1 MMLYQ
6 YQKDLLDKSLKN
18 YIYPLGTGTGKTIL
32 SIHHYWKHAQGKRL
46 IIIAPAQ
53 KVKEGGWNREINNF
67 NKYYGKN
74 IDYEVI
80 SYGRLK
86 HVNGDKNTYLIFDE
100 CHYIKNYKKS
110 QRSKLA
116 LKLCKASYG
125 FCLLSATPA
134 SNGYQDLGN
143 YMAIFGIYASGYAYE
158 KSNAIKKMN
167 YMGFYEIVDWKN
179 KEYID
184 KCWKAISSVALN
196 KNDCLDLPDLV
207 FEEKYFAAGDE
218 YITIKKDRVLGDE
231 LYDSSSKFIAG
242 LRQYAGFNEKL
253 EYLKEFRDST
263 DSNILIFYN
272 FKKEAEAIKQLI
284 KVDYEVSGALTNIPD
299 FENFKNLKNKTTLV
313 QIQAGGAGIELQYNS
328 EVIFFSPTWS
338 YQEYEQAIGRAYRI
352 GQKNKV
358 TVYKY
363 IGLGT
368 IEEKVYTRLDDKK
381 DFVDKL
387 LSLEDLGGYEW
398 NKKK

>member
-86 HVNGDKNTYLIFDE
+86 HVNGDKNTYFIFDE

-184 KCWKAISSVALN
+184 KCWKAISSIALN

-207 FEEKYFAAGDE
+207 FEEKYFDASDE

-284 KVDYEVSGALTNIPD
+284 KVDYEVSGSLSKIPK
-299 FENFKNLKNKTTLV
+299 FEDFKNLKNKTTLV

-338 YQEYEQAIGRAYRI
+338 YQDYEQAIGRAYRI

-363 IGLGT
+363 IGIGT

>member
-32 SIHHYWKHAQGKRL
+32 SIHHYWKHAQCKRL
-46 IIIAPAQ
+46 IIVAPAQ
-53 KVKEGGWNREINNF
+53 KVKEGGWDREINNF
-67 NKYYGKN
+67 NIHYK
-74 IDYEVI
+74 VI
-80 SYGRLK
+80 SYSRLK
-86 HVNGDKNTYLIFDE
+86 HITGDKNTYLIFDE

-116 LKLCKASYG
+116 LKLCKTCYG

-143 YMAIFGIYASGYAYE
+143 YMAIFGIYSSGYGYE
-158 KSNAIKKMN
+158 KANAIKKMN
-167 YMGFYEIVDWKN
+167 YMGFYEIVAWKN
-179 KEYID
+179 TEYID
-184 KCWKAISSVALN
+184 KCWKAISSVVLN

-218 YITIKKDRVLGDE
+218 YITIKKDRVLGD
-231 LYDSSSKFIAG
+231 G

-253 EYLKEFRDST
+253 EYLKEFREST

-272 FKKEAEAIKQLI
+272 FKKEAEAIKKLI
-284 KVDYEVSGALTNIPD
+284 KVDYEVSGSITKIPK
-299 FENFKNLKNKTTLV
+299 FEDFKNLKNKTTLV

-338 YQEYEQAIGRAYRI
+338 YQDYEQAIGRAYRI

>member
-1 MMLYQ
+1 MEGN
-6 YQKDLLDKSLKN
+6 KD
-18 YIYPLGTGTGKTIL
+18 
-32 SIHHYWKHAQGKRL
+32 
-46 IIIAPAQ
+46 
-53 KVKEGGWNREINNF
+53 
-67 NKYYGKN
+67 
-74 IDYEVI
+74 
-80 SYGRLK
+80 
-86 HVNGDKNTYLIFDE
+86 TYLIFDE

-110 QRSKLA
+110 QRSKLS

-143 YMAIFGIYASGYAYE
+143 YMAIFGIYASGYSYE
-158 KSNAIKKMN
+158 KANAIKKMN
-167 YMGFYEIVDWKN
+167 YMGFSEIVGWKN
-179 KEYID
+179 TEYID
-184 KCWKAISSVALN
+184 KCWKAISSIALN

-207 FEEKYFAAGDE
+207 FEEKYFVAGDE

-231 LYDSSSKFIAG
+231 LYDSSPKFIAG

-253 EYLKEFRDST
+253 EYLKEFREST

-284 KVDYEVSGALTNIPD
+284 KVDYEVSGSLSKIPK
-299 FENFKNLKNKTTLV
+299 FEDFKNLKNKTTLV

-338 YQEYEQAIGRAYRI
+338 YQDYEQAIGRAYRI

-363 IGLGT
+363 IGLST
-368 IEEKVYTRLDDKK
+368 IEEKVYTRLDNKK

>member
-1 MMLYQ
+1 M
-6 YQKDLLDKSLKN
+6 
-18 YIYPLGTGTGKTIL
+18 
-32 SIHHYWKHAQGKRL
+32 
-46 IIIAPAQ
+46 
-53 KVKEGGWNREINNF
+53 
-67 NKYYGKN
+67 
-74 IDYEVI
+74 
-80 SYGRLK
+80 
-86 HVNGDKNTYLIFDE
+86 IFDE

-167 YMGFYEIVDWKN
+167 YMGFYEIVAWKN
-179 KEYID
+179 TEYID
-184 KCWKAISSVALN
+184 KCWKAISSIALN
-196 KNDCLDLPDLV
+196 KNDCIDLPDLV
-207 FEEKYFAAGDE
+207 FEENYFAAGDE

-231 LYDSSSKFIAG
+231 LYDSSPKFIAG

-253 EYLKEFRDST
+253 EYLKEFREST

-272 FKKEAEAIKQLI
+272 FKKEAEAIKELI
-284 KVDYEVSGALTNIPD
+284 KVDYEVSGSLSKIPK
-299 FENFKNLKNKTTLV
+299 FEDFKNLKNKTTLV

-338 YQEYEQAIGRAYRI
+338 YQDYEQSIGRAYRI

-363 IGLGT
+363 IGIGT

-398 NKKK
+398 NKKN